1 MTRAGRALDPAIVLS
16 IAVGSALIGRPT
28 EAERARLQAA
38 IDAVPADGTAA
49 AALAKVARAWLA
61 GEVEDRALRASL
73 AVFNAPYC
81 RGGVP
86 AFTPSTHAARVAD
99 AMEDDRV
106 RSTD

>member
-1 MTRAGRALDPAIVLS
+1 MTRGARVLDPALALS
-16 IAVGSALIGRPT
+16 VAVGIALIGRPT

-38 IDAVPADGTAA
+38 IDAVPVDGSAA

-61 GEVEDRALRASL
+61 GEVDARALRASL
-73 AVFNAPYC
+73 AVFTAPYC

-86 AFTPSTHAARVAD
+86 AFAPSTHAARVAD